1 MKAGIYADPRPM
13 KAGIYA
19 DPRSILSKHSCH
31 AMTLPDDAV
40 AMVFSY
46 RYSDDGIG
54 KSEKNQ
60 NAYNQIVSCD
70 V

>member
-1 MKAGIYADPRPM
+1 
-13 KAGIYA
+13 
-19 DPRSILSKHSCH
+19 
-31 AMTLPDDAV
+31 MTLPDDAV
-40 AMVFSY
+40 AMAFSY